1 MRVLIVTG
9 CACVIAAG
17 CGGANKRAPTQRDVG
32 AIAAAVSD
40 IVTQCQSV
48 AAGFIAGPDATS
60 LRRDV
65 DALVRTYERVRP
77 NARFVLGASS
87 GVTLATTPRKEL
99 SVAEENLAVAGCA
112 PRQATRLHGALGG

>member
-1 MRVLIVTG
+1 MTG
-9 CACVIAAG
+9 CACVIAVG
-17 CGGANKRAPTQRDVG
+17 CGGASKRAPTQRDER

-48 AAGFIAGPDATS
+48 AAGFIAGPDDAL

-65 DALVRTYERVRP
+65 DALVRTYGRVRP
-77 NARFVLGASS
+77 DARFVLGSSS

-99 SVAEENLAVAGCA
+99 SVAQQNLAVGGCA
-112 PRQATRLHGALGG
+112 PRQATRVRGALGR